1 MACCWSNRVEVCYF
15 YSADI
20 RDLNRQSRAAIINAG
35 VSKGRNVLIT
45 GAGGGVALLAVQ
57 LSVAKGAN
65 VFVTSGSD
73 EKIQKLLPFG
83 IRGGV
88 NYRHSEQSP
97 LRVCYV
103 SNLIYCYT
111 EDWHVKLGSLLEK
124 ENSGLLDAVIDSA
137 GRDIVEKTLKLL
149 KPGGKIVAYGM

>member
-1 MACCWSNRVEVCYF
+1 MEVCSF

-57 LSVAKGAN
+57 LSLAKGAN

-83 IRGGV
+83 IRGGI
-88 NYRHSEQSP
+88 NYRRSERS
-97 LRVCYV
+97 LLGLCCV
-103 SNLIYCYT
+103 SKLICCHT
-111 EDWHVKLGSLLEK
+111 EDWHVKLGNLLEK
-124 ENSGLLDAVIDSA
+124 ENNGLLDAVVDSA
-137 GRDIVEKTLKLL
+137 GRDIVEKTSKLL